1 MRIRTSSESK
11 KIMPGTRADVRFA
24 DVPHTHALPC
34 AAAVLA
40 VAWFLS
46 VPIAA
51 FAQHSGG
58 GGGGHSG
65 GGHSGGG
72 HASAAP
78 AGHSGSAPGSPAAHV
93 SAPAGVV
100 SARGTGASGG
110 ERGEGGA
117 AAARVPHVVYGGYGY
132 FVPDGKEAPPVE
144 RFAAAN
150 IVWQDPPARGASAV
164 PARPGVTVQGRAAN
178 PSGVSMAPRPHP
190 VTSNGSGNFVV
201 NNFGM
206 GPQRF
211 PRRGGSSCS
220 GYAYNPCY
228 GYGNGYAG
236 FGYGFGLGF
245 GYGLGYFGGSYG
257 VNPADFNA
265 QDGVSPNPW
274 IGNYLYE
281 GTEEAAQVDAATAPG
296 PLTVFY
302 FSDGSSYAVKDYWL
316 DNGQLHYVT
325 SYGGENAIA
334 LDRVDLQRT
343 VDENAKNGIDVTL
356 RPAQPGAE
364 KP

>member
-11 KIMPGTRADVRFA
+11 KIMTGIRADARCAEATRA
-24 DVPHTHALPC
+24 HALPC
-34 AAAVLA
+34 AAALLA
-40 VAWFLS
+40 VVWLLAAP
-46 VPIAA
+46 VAA

-78 AGHSGSAPGSPAAHV
+78 AVHSGSAPAAPAAHG
-93 SAPAGVV
+93 SAPTSVV
-100 SARGTGASGG
+100 SARGSATGGG
-110 ERGEGGA
+110 ERGEAGA
-117 AAARVPHVVYGGYGY
+117 AAPVPHVVYGGYGY
-132 FVPDGKEAPPVE
+132 FVPGNEAAPVE
-144 RFAAAN
+144 RYAAAN
-150 IVWQDPPARGASAV
+150 IVWQDPPARGVSAV

-190 VTSNGSGNFVV
+190 VTANTSGNFVV
-201 NNFGM
+201 NNFGT

-211 PRRGGSSCS
+211 PRRGGSSCF
-220 GYAYNPCY
+220 GYAYSPCY
-228 GYGNGYAG
+228 GYGGGYGG

-245 GYGLGYFGGSYG
+245 GYGLGYFGGGYG
-257 VNPADFNA
+257 IDPADFDA
-265 QDGVSPNPW
+265 QDAVAPNPW
-274 IGNYLYE
+274 IGDYLYQ

-334 LDRVDLQRT
+334 LDRVDMQRT